1 VANARVERD
10 ALLDKEKDHNARWRM
25 GVEQLAA
32 LTESIATRT
41 RMNAALRAR
50 LPPEPAHLEQRRQAI
65 SVVKSDEE
73 VAKRDR
79 RAAEHHYDQLLQ
91 TRIEEIRRR
100 TESVAHSFQRFAS
113 DFLEEECSL
122 TFRMTKDRPSQG
134 GEYFMYPSLKFEM
147 TAAAFEGQQ
156 IRESPEDVSESQR
169 EFIDLAFRMA
179 LAIVSSEDGP
189 ATLVMET
196 PEASLDVISM
206 TKAAELLSD
215 YAHRGR
221 RVIVTSN
228 LTNTEMIP
236 ALMGGALKPG
246 EDVAARWKRV
256 LNLLKLAAPNAAV
269 RNFGD
274 RYDKF
279 LENAVEGRHDGI

>member
-1 VANARVERD
+1 
-10 ALLDKEKDHNARWRM
+10 
-25 GVEQLAA
+25 
-32 LTESIATRT
+32 
-41 RMNAALRAR
+41 
-50 LPPEPAHLEQRRQAI
+50 
-65 SVVKSDEE
+65 
-73 VAKRDR
+73 
-79 RAAEHHYDQLLQ
+79 
-91 TRIEEIRRR
+91 
-100 TESVAHSFQRFAS
+100 
-113 DFLEEECSL
+113 
-122 TFRMTKDRPSQG
+122 
-134 GEYFMYPSLKFEM
+134 
-147 TAAAFEGQQ
+147 
-156 IRESPEDVSESQR
+156 
-169 EFIDLAFRMA
+169 
-179 LAIVSSEDGP
+179 
-189 ATLVMET
+189 MET

>member
-1 VANARVERD
+1 VT
-10 ALLDKEKDHNARWRM
+10 LFF
-25 GVEQLAA
+25 
-32 LTESIATRT
+32 
-41 RMNAALRAR
+41 
-50 LPPEPAHLEQRRQAI
+50 
-65 SVVKSDEE
+65 
-73 VAKRDR
+73 
-79 RAAEHHYDQLLQ
+79 Q
-91 TRIEEIRRR
+91 T
-100 TESVAHSFQRFAS
+100 FAGN
-113 DFLEEECSL
+113 FLEETCSL
-122 TFRMTKDRPSQG
+122 TFRMIRDRPSQG
-134 GEYFMYPSLKFEM
+134 GEYFHYPSLKFEM

-179 LAIVSSEDGP
+179 LAIVASEDAP

-206 TKAAELLSD
+206 TKAAELLTD

-228 LTNTEMIP
+228 LTDSAMIP
-236 ALMGGALKPG
+236 ALLGGPLKPG
-246 EDVAARWKRV
+246 EDVAERWKRV

-279 LENAVEGRHDGI
+279 LMNAVEGRLDGS